1 MCLKADIKASIKNNT
16 TNESYQRALIKF
28 FNLILNFS
36 IDNTKFVIKCQA
48 EFL

>member
-1 MCLKADIKASIKNNT
+1 MFLKVEIRISIENNT
-16 TNESYQRALIKF
+16 IINSCQLMLIECID
-28 FNLILNFS
+28 LILNFS